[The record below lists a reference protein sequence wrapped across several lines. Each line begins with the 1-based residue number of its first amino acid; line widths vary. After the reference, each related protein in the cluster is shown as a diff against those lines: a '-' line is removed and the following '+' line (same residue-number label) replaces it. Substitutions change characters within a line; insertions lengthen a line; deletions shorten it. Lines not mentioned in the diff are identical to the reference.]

1 MTLGRVPLLT
11 KRKDLL
17 QKIQCASV
25 LLLFLWTWNPDHR
38 ETTMKLCDFLYEGL
52 ISRNNKSTLF
62 LHSCDWGFKPY
73 ISLMQISWNKHSSGL
88 YNCSKEFGKRHYFSI
103 SKGTVALLTYYRGK
117 EHLFIPWFTIV
128 SGIIFAEQ
136 IYSDM
141 AHVHWWGFKIAG
153 KRAAPI
159 RIPCPSLL
167 EIKKEAR

>member
-38 ETTMKLCDFLYEGL
+38 ETTMKFCDFLYEGL

-73 ISLMQISWNKHSSGL
+73 ISLTQISWNKHSSGL
-88 YNCSKEFGKRHYFSI
+88 YNCSKEFGIRHYFSI
-103 SKGTVALLTYYRGK
+103 SKGTLALLIYYRGK

-128 SGIIFAEQ
+128 SGLFLRNRYIQTWLWAKTRCIGEGLKLLGNVLHPSA
-136 IYSDM
+136 S
-141 AHVHWWGFKIAG
+141 HVHLCW
-153 KRAAPI
+153 R
-159 RIPCPSLL
+159 
-167 EIKKEAR
+167 

>member
-52 ISRNNKSTLF
+52 ISRNSKSTLF

-73 ISLMQISWNKHSSGL
+73 ISLTQISWNKHSSGL

-103 SKGTVALLTYYRGK
+103 LKGTMALLTYYRGK

-128 SGIIFAEQ
+128 SGLFLRNKYIQTWPMCIGEGLKLLGNVLHPSA
-136 IYSDM
+136 S
-141 AHVHWWGFKIAG
+141 HVHLCWK
-153 KRAAPI
+153 
-159 RIPCPSLL
+159 
-167 EIKKEAR
+167 